1 MINTEKLV
9 GFLASRKM
17 TANQYLL
24 CHLLYMGEHDLLATL
39 VKNDKLKF
47 TKKEVDDLIKNGY
60 VEKLFGDTSQFSFI
74 ATDKFSRA
82 LFVDSEE
89 AGQQLWD
96 TYPKVLD
103 IEGVMQSTRTCDKD
117 DVLEVY
123 YKRIKGSKKKHEYVM
138 QMLNHYVDLVKSRK
152 MNAMGIEKWI
162 KGENWDV
169 VAELVDVQV
178 DEYKS
183 DLI

>member
-9 GFLASRKM
+9 GFLSSRKM
-17 TANQYLL
+17 SANQYLL
-24 CHLLYMGEHDLLATL
+24 CHLLYMEEHDLLATL
-39 VKNDKLKF
+39 VKDDKLKF
-47 TKKEVDDLIKNGY
+47 TKKEVDDLIENGY
-60 VEKLFGDTSQFSFI
+60 LVKLHGDNSQFSFMV
-74 ATDKFSRA
+74 TDKFSRA
-82 LFVDSEE
+82 IFVDNEE
-89 AGQQLWD
+89 AGEQLWS

-117 DVLEVY
+117 DILEVY
-123 YKRIKGSKKKHEYVM
+123 YKRIRGSKKKHEFVM
-138 QMLNHYVDLVKSRK
+138 QMLNRYVDLVKTRK
-152 MNAMGIEKWI
+152 MNAMGIEKWV

-169 VAELVDVQV
+169 VAELVHVET